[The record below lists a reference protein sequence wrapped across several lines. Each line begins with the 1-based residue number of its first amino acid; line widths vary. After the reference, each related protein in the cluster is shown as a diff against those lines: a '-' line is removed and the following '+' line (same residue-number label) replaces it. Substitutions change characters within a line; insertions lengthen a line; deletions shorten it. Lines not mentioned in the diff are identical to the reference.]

1 MASHCTNDGENMEQ
15 RLLSPV
21 PAVGEQDFKDTYT
34 HSHKHYRI
42 TEDIEPVGPQKPLG
56 NFTVEGTG

>member
-34 HSHKHYRI
+34 HTSAI
-42 TEDIEPVGPQKPLG
+42 GSQKTSSQWGLR
-56 NFTVEGTG
+56 NH